1 MKYIR
6 IIILLLVFCNLPS
19 YFLVKANA
27 SLGQL
32 LSYGT
37 FLLIIAYYMLNENK
51 KLIFPFIVLG
61 ILFFLISILVNA
73 ENNQTY
79 LVTMIKYFIMVIM
92 GAVVANDT
100 TKEEIY
106 IVILLGCSSII
117 YESVFIEGIGGRYRG
132 FYLNPNAAGYACI
145 LGYCLSFSIANKKL
159 KVIGQ
164 LLFSIA
170 GFMTFSR
177 TFLLIWALVN
187 LLSLFISYKNVYK
200 IIIGV
205 VLFSL
210 FLSFG
215 SKLDL
220 STKRL
225 NAFSG
230 ILEGKVNDDLK
241 EESREETWSHYYNQ
255 ILVNPILG
263 NGYHA
268 FSGETSG
275 PESNSFTIRNGVH
288 NTFLMII
295 GEAGFFVLLYFIWI
309 YGAFLVNGIK
319 MFGDNPLVLLVSF
332 SLMMYML
339 TNHNY
344 FENNLVLFVSLW
356 LYIQIDK
363 WKGISAEV
371 ITAYRPVFLNQSI

>member
-1 MKYIR
+1 MKYIK
-6 IIILLLVFCNLPS
+6 IVILFLIFCNLPS
-19 YFLVKANA
+19 YFLAKANA

-37 FLLIIAYYMLNENK
+37 FLLIIVYFILNENK
-51 KLIFPFIVLG
+51 KLVVPFIVLG
-61 ILFFLISILVNA
+61 ILFFLISIMVNA

-79 LVTMIKYFIMVIM
+79 LVTMVKYFIIVIM
-92 GAVVANDT
+92 GGIVVNDT
-100 TKEEIY
+100 TKEEMY
-106 IVILLGCSSII
+106 IVLLLGCSSII
-117 YESVFIEGIGGRYRG
+117 YESLFIEGIGGRYRG

-159 KVIGQ
+159 KIIGQ

-187 LLSLFISYKNVYK
+187 LLSLLISYKNVYK

-220 STKRL
+220 SAKRL

-241 EESREETWSHYYNQ
+241 EESREETWSHYYNK
-255 ILVNPILG
+255 ILVNPVLG

-268 FSGETSG
+268 FSGEISG
-275 PESNSFTIRNGVH
+275 PESNPFTIRNGVH

-295 GEAGFFVLLYFIWI
+295 GEAGFFVLLYFVWI
-309 YGAFLVNGIK
+309 YGTFLVNGIK
-319 MFGDNPLVLLVSF
+319 MFKDNPLVLLVSF
-332 SLMMYML
+332 SLVMYML

-356 LYIQIDK
+356 LYIQIDR
-363 WKGISAEV
+363 WKNIYVETIPAH
-371 ITAYRPVFLNQSI
+371 RPVFSNQSI

>member
-1 MKYIR
+1 MKYIK
-6 IIILLLVFCNLPS
+6 IIVLFLIFCNLPS
-19 YFLVKANA
+19 YFLAKAGA

-37 FLLIIAYYMLNENK
+37 FLLIIVYYFFNENK
-51 KLIFPFIVLG
+51 KLIVPFIVFG
-61 ILFFLISILVNA
+61 VLFFLISIMVSA
-73 ENNQTY
+73 QNNQTY
-79 LVTMIKYFIMVIM
+79 LVTMIKYFIIVIM
-92 GAVVANDT
+92 GAVVVNDT
-100 TKEEIY
+100 TKEEMY
-106 IVILLGCSSII
+106 VILLLGCSSII
-117 YESVFIEGIGGRYRG
+117 YESIFIEGIGGRYRG

-145 LGYCLSFSIANKKL
+145 LGYCLSFSIDNKKL
-159 KVIGQ
+159 KIIGQ
-164 LLFSIA
+164 ILFSVA

-187 LLSLFISYKNVYK
+187 LLSLLISYKNVYK
-200 IIIGV
+200 IIIGI

-241 EESREETWSHYYNQ
+241 EESREETWSHYYNK
-255 ILVNPILG
+255 ILINPILG
-263 NGYHA
+263 NGYHT

-275 PESNSFTIRNGVH
+275 PENNSFTIRNGVH
-288 NTFLMII
+288 NTFLMVI

-309 YGAFLVNGIK
+309 YGAFLVNGMK
-319 MFGDNPLVLLVSF
+319 MFSDNPLVLLVSF
-332 SLMMYML
+332 SLIMYML
-339 TNHNY
+339 TNHNF

-356 LYIQIDK
+356 LYIQIEA
-363 WKGISAEV
+363 WKNTYAD
-371 ITAYRPVFLNQSI
+371 TTMAYRPVFSNQSI